1 MTVSVPPLTDE
12 ERHARFIL
20 ELLLD
25 DPAGAGPALDE
36 PDWALLGRL
45 AQRHAVLVRV
55 ADRLAD
61 LGVPVPAGFAALAE
75 RERERGRATL
85 ELLRHVH
92 AAGVRHRI
100 AWMAPKVP
108 QRFPDVGDDLD
119 LLVFTSDSS
128 VDRLILEGI
137 PVTRE
142 RASLANRLSGST
154 VYTVVGAIAPGL
166 VVDIH
171 HGRVGPA
178 GQHVAFA
185 RGLAAHGQ
193 RQVLGGTALCVPAPE
208 DQLVLQ
214 GLEKVA
220 GRRSFH
226 LCDLLQTVAVLRRP
240 RLDWDRVVAT
250 ARAHGGWDGLSC
262 YLHYVDEAYA
272 RLVGRELLTLEQR
285 RSLAL
290 RGWGHAS
297 LREAGFLF
305 PAVRVTGRLHG
316 SQLGRS
322 LGQAEWSTALR
333 LSLWPFAV
341 VGTRLGRA
349 RPW

>member
-1 MTVSVPPLTDE
+1 MTVPRNSLTHE

-25 DPAGAGPALDE
+25 DAAGGGPALE
-36 PDWALLGRL
+36 QPDWPLLARL
-45 AQRHAVLVRV
+45 AERHAVLVRV

-61 LGVPVPAGFAALAE
+61 LGVPVPPGFAAAAE
-75 RERERGRATL
+75 RERDRGRATL
-85 ELLRHVH
+85 DVLRHVH
-92 AAGVRHRI
+92 AAGIRHRI
-100 AWMAPKVP
+100 AWMAPKFP
-108 QRFPDVGDDLD
+108 QRHPDVGDDLD
-119 LLVFTSDSS
+119 LFLFTPD
-128 VDRLILEGI
+128 VEIDRLVLEGI
-137 PVTRE
+137 PVRRE
-142 RASLANRLSGST
+142 RPSLANRLSGST
-154 VYTVVGAIAPGL
+154 VYTVIGAIAPGL

-185 RGLAAHGQ
+185 RTLARHGQ
-193 RQVLGGTALCVPAPE
+193 RQVIGGTELSVPAPE

-214 GLEKVA
+214 GMEKVA

-226 LCDLLQTVAVLRRP
+226 LCDVLQTIAIVRRP
-240 RLDWDRVVAT
+240 RLDWDRVLAT
-250 ARAHGGWDGLSC
+250 ARAHGAWDGLSC
-262 YLHYVDEAYA
+262 YLHYVDEAHA
-272 RLVGRELLTLEQR
+272 RLVGRPLLPVELRPTLTLG
-285 RSLAL
+285 
-290 RGWGHAS
+290 GWGHAT
-297 LREAGFLF
+297 LREAGFRF

-341 VGTRLGRA
+341 VGTRLTQA
-349 RPW
+349 RTW

>member
-1 MTVSVPPLTDE
+1 MTAPVHPLTDE

-25 DPAGAGPALDE
+25 DPAVGGPALE
-36 PDWALLGRL
+36 RPDWPLLARL

-55 ADRLAD
+55 ADGLAE
-61 LGVPVPAGFAALAE
+61 LGVPVPPEFAAAAD
-75 RERERGRATL
+75 RERDRGRATL
-85 ELLRHVH
+85 EVLRHVH
-92 AAGVRHRI
+92 AAGERHRI

-108 QRFPDVGDDLD
+108 QRYPDVGDDLD
-119 LLVFTSDSS
+119 LLVCSAGGEIDGL
-128 VDRLILEGI
+128 VLEGI

-142 RASLANRLSGST
+142 RASLANRLSGSA

-171 HGRVGPA
+171 HNRVGPA

-185 RGLAAHGQ
+185 AALMRNAQ
-193 RQVLGGTALCVPAPE
+193 RQVLGGTELCVPAPE

-226 LCDLLQTVAVLRRP
+226 LCDVLQTIAILRRP
-240 RLDWDRVVAT
+240 RLDWDRVLAT

-262 YLHYVDEAYA
+262 YLHYVNEAHA
-272 RLVGRELLTLEQR
+272 RLLGRPLLSVEQGRTLT
-285 RSLAL
+285 L
-290 RGWGHAS
+290 RGWGHTT
-297 LREAGFLF
+297 LRDTGFRF

-322 LGQAEWSTALR
+322 LGQREWDTALR

-341 VGTRLGRA
+341 VGARLAQERA
-349 RPW
+349 W